1 MKLSGITFLLLVL
14 FLSSCNKVIKPEKP
28 ENLLSENKMV
38 EVLVDMAI
46 MSSAKGINKKKFE
59 ENGIVPEKYIY
70 TKHAIDSATFQLS
83 NDYYAY
89 RIKKYNYI
97 YAKVK
102 DSLTKLKDKYK
113 TIEDEEKQAKKKRD
127 SIERSKVKKLEINPR
142 LKKEKKKGR
151 VRFGG

>member
-1 MKLSGITFLLLVL
+1 MKIKGKTFLLLVL

-28 ENLLSENKMV
+28 VNLLSEDKMV

-46 MSSAKGINKKKFE
+46 MSSAKGVNKKKFE
-59 ENGIVPEKYIY
+59 ENGIVPEEYIY
-70 TKHAIDSATFQLS
+70 KKHAIDSATFQLS

-89 RIKKYNYI
+89 RIKKYNNI

-113 TIEDEEKQAKKKRD
+113 AVADEDKKAKKKKD
-127 SIERSKVKKLEINPR
+127 SLDRKEIRKVEKRSRQLN
-142 LKKEKKKGR
+142 EKTLSNTK
-151 VRFGG
+151 FGS